1 MDKNWEV
8 AMKQSS
14 ISEKTISSKLPINR
28 GVELVLA
35 GGRPKP
41 QKVRPFFL
49 RVERMIS
56 LLKREIRFTF
66 EVSLSIKK
74 PKTTSG
80 GASWKR

>member
-1 MDKNWEV
+1 
-8 AMKQSS
+8 MKQSS

-56 LLKREIRFTF
+56 FLKREIRFTF

>member
-1 MDKNWEV
+1 
-8 AMKQSS
+8 MKQSG
-14 ISEKTISSKLPINR
+14 ISEKTTSSKLPINR

-41 QKVRPFFL
+41 QKVRPLFL

>member
-1 MDKNWEV
+1 
-8 AMKQSS
+8 MKQSS
-14 ISEKTISSKLPINR
+14 TSEKIISSKLPINR

-41 QKVRPFFL
+41 QKVKPFFL
-49 RVERMIS
+49 RVEKMVS

>member
-14 ISEKTISSKLPINR
+14 TSEKIISSKLPINR

-41 QKVRPFFL
+41 QKVKPFFL
-49 RVERMIS
+49 RVDKMVS

-80 GASWKR
+80 GASWRR

>member
-1 MDKNWEV
+1 
-8 AMKQSS
+8 MKQSS

-49 RVERMIS
+49 RVERIIS

>member
-1 MDKNWEV
+1 MEKNWEV
-8 AMKQSS
+8 VMKQSS
-14 ISEKTISSKLPINR
+14 ISEKIISSKLPINR

>member
-1 MDKNWEV
+1 
-8 AMKQSS
+8 MKQSG
-14 ISEKTISSKLPINR
+14 ISAKTTSSKLPINR

>member
-1 MDKNWEV
+1 
-8 AMKQSS
+8 MKQSG
-14 ISEKTISSKLPINR
+14 ISEKTTSSKLPINR

-80 GASWKR
+80 GASWT

>member
-1 MDKNWEV
+1 
-8 AMKQSS
+8 MKQSS

-49 RVERMIS
+49 RVERIIS

-74 PKTTSG
+74 PKTISG

>member
-1 MDKNWEV
+1 
-8 AMKQSS
+8 MKQSG
-14 ISEKTISSKLPINR
+14 ISEKTTSSKLPINR

-41 QKVRPFFL
+41 QKVKPFFL
-49 RVERMIS
+49 RVDKMVS

>member
-1 MDKNWEV
+1 
-8 AMKQSS
+8 MKQSG
-14 ISEKTISSKLPINR
+14 ISEKITSSKLPINR

-56 LLKREIRFTF
+56 FLKREIRFTF

>member
-1 MDKNWEV
+1 
-8 AMKQSS
+8 MKQSG
-14 ISEKTISSKLPINR
+14 ISEKTTSSKLPINR

-66 EVSLSIKK
+66 VVSLSIKK

>member
-1 MDKNWEV
+1 
-8 AMKQSS
+8 MKQSS
-14 ISEKTISSKLPINR
+14 ISEKIISSKLPINR

-49 RVERMIS
+49 RVERIIS

-74 PKTTSG
+74 PKTISG

>member
-1 MDKNWEV
+1 
-8 AMKQSS
+8 MKQSG

>member
-1 MDKNWEV
+1 
-8 AMKQSS
+8 MKQSS

-80 GASWKR
+80 GASWKC

>member
-1 MDKNWEV
+1 
-8 AMKQSS
+8 MKQSG
-14 ISEKTISSKLPINR
+14 ISEKTTSSKLPINR

>member
-1 MDKNWEV
+1 
-8 AMKQSS
+8 MKQSG
-14 ISEKTISSKLPINR
+14 ISEKTTSSKLPINR

-49 RVERMIS
+49 RVERIIS

>member
-1 MDKNWEV
+1 
-8 AMKQSS
+8 MKQSS